1 MPRQVAIEV
10 EGDDVVV
17 RGEKLASDRVARLF
31 FLGSLGAAELDGGWR
46 CPRRRQPMSKLV
58 VRINTFLESKGWAV
72 SREGIADEEVKR
84 ALELKRSFQRT
95 RDAAEALLDGTGA
108 ADVATIEIAKV
119 RETLAS
125 QGWSK
130 ARDLRPHQEQG
141 LLHALT
147 ASSAA
152 NFSVPGAG
160 KTATTLAVAATH
172 FASGTIEVLVVVGP
186 LSCFAP
192 WEKENFAALGNKLR
206 TKRIRGTSTQR
217 RVMYE
222 LIRPGDLVLISYA
235 TAASDKV
242 PLVDLCRTYKTM
254 LVADESHRVKRFKG
268 GTWAPA
274 LVEIAKHARVRMI
287 LSGTPMPQSGRDLY
301 TQLNILWPEG
311 QLTGPRDDFATRVE
325 KDFGSLLRDIRP
337 FMSRTPKWALGLAPP
352 IITRHEVP
360 LEGTQR
366 EIYDLIESY
375 FRKRVA
381 GLETWAEKIESLR
394 RARPIRLLQAATNP
408 DVLNRSDSNYRL
420 PRLEAASAS
429 LMERLLGYRSIEV
442 PAKTRF
448 GLSLVEG
455 FAAKHQK
462 VVCWSNFIANLDQ
475 FAEAVR
481 ERGIPCFQVD
491 GRVAAG
497 TEPTD
502 VSGPTDDEEPE
513 TREQVIE
520 RFLDTTGAAVLVA
533 NPASCSESIS
543 LHRACQIAL
552 YLDRTYDC
560 ALYLQS
566 IDRIHRL
573 GLPPDARVEVHL
585 LNATLGGRG
594 TIDQL
599 VDVSLSQKESTMLQ
613 LLQGAELAAFQP
625 SEEPLDAAE
634 GDDRDLAGLLRFLLG
649 EGP

>member
-1 MPRQVAIEV
+1 MPGDVAIEV
-10 EGDDVVV
+10 VANDVVV
-17 RGEKLASDRVARLF
+17 RGADLATDRTARLF
-31 FLGSLGAAELDGGWR
+31 FLGSLGAAEIDGGWR
-46 CPRRRQPMSKLV
+46 CPRRHQPVSKLV
-58 VRINTFLESKGWAV
+58 VRINTFLEAKGWVV
-72 SREGIADEEVKR
+72 SREGIADEAVER

-95 RDAAEALLDGTGA
+95 REAAEALLDGRA
-108 ADVATIEIAKV
+108 PIEISKV
-119 RETLAS
+119 RETLAT
-125 QGWSK
+125 QGWSND
-130 ARDLRPHQEQG
+130 RELRQHQEQG
-141 LLHALT
+141 VLHALT
-147 ASSAA
+147 AGSAA

-172 FASGTIEVLVVVGP
+172 LASRTIEVLIVIGP

-192 WEKENFAALGNKLR
+192 WEKENRAALGSKLR
-206 TKRIRGTSTQR
+206 AKRIRGVSSQR
-217 RVMYE
+217 RTMYGSV
-222 LIRPGDLVLISYA
+222 RPGDLVLVSYA
-235 TAASDKV
+235 TAAADKV
-242 PLVDLCRTYKTM
+242 PLVELCRTYKTM

-325 KDFGSLLRDIRP
+325 KDFGALLKDIRP
-337 FMSRTPKWALGLAPP
+337 FMSRTPKHALGLPP
-352 IITRHEVP
+352 PLIVKHDVP
-360 LEGTQR
+360 LDGTQR
-366 EIYDLIESY
+366 EIYELIESF

-381 GLETWAEKIESLR
+381 GLETWAEKIEALR

-408 DVLNRSDSNYRL
+408 DVLNRGDSYYKL
-420 PRLEAASAS
+420 PRLEAPSAS
-429 LMERLLGYRSIEV
+429 LMDRLLAYRSLEV
-442 PAKTRF
+442 PAKTRY
-448 GLSLVEG
+448 GLTLVDR
-455 FAAKHQK
+455 FAARGQK

-481 ERGIPCFQVD
+481 AQGIVCFQVD

-497 TEPTD
+497 SEPSEG
-502 VSGPTDDEEPE
+502 VSRIDEDEPE
-513 TREQVIE
+513 TRERIIE
-520 RFLDTTGAAVLVA
+520 RFLDADGAAVLVA

-543 LHRACQIAL
+543 LHRTCQIAL

-573 GLPPDARVEVHL
+573 GLPPNAHVEVHI
-585 LNATLGGRG
+585 LNATMDGRG

-599 VDVSLSQKESTMLQ
+599 VDTSLQQKESTMLL
-613 LLQGAELAAFQP
+613 LLQGAEIAAFSA
-625 SEEPLDAAE
+625 SEEPLDTAE
-634 GDDRDLAGLLRFLLG
+634 GDERDLAELLRFLLG